1 MPKRTTSLSVSVS
14 LDLVGR
20 REGGSCYKNA
30 IFDGNIFFA
39 NPALST
45 TVPHAIG
52 FGGVLVISHATRTS
66 EL

>member
-20 REGGSCYKNA
+20 RECGICYKNA

-39 NPALST
+39 NPALSLL
-45 TVPHAIG
+45 PLMAMG
-52 FGGVLVISHATRTS
+52 FGGVLAISHATRAS

>member
-20 REGGSCYKNA
+20 RECGICYKNA
-30 IFDGNIFFA
+30 
-39 NPALST
+39 ALSLL
-45 TVPHAIG
+45 PLMAMG